1 MFLERE
7 RSREGRGTRRRE
19 DTADTG
25 AAAAGPASTED
36 GRTAGGFAHEDVSAT
51 SPKGKGR
58 GAPAIMYRRSS
69 FLSGNASDSA
79 FHFNRVSTSSS
90 DGHEDEVKY

>member
-7 RSREGRGTRRRE
+7 RSREGRGEEGRERKGRRQ

-25 AAAAGPASTED
+25 AAAAGPASTTED

-51 SPKGKGR
+51 SPKG
-58 GAPAIMYRRSS
+58 
-69 FLSGNASDSA
+69 
-79 FHFNRVSTSSS
+79 
-90 DGHEDEVKY
+90 